1 RRPPALTA
9 KENRCLPFYSPNR
22 RQSRSND
29 RSPFK
34 SDRLLAA
41 SFHGPVDPKP
51 TCRQTQ
57 VDVSP
62 NPSRR
67 GAKPKSAPTF
77 DQPSPLPFW
86 PFQALGRNTYDSSLF
101 RIIQIPPH
109 PQPKPGPSKPKPSQA
124 NPNKMAWICLFLFV
138 RIGTYQWVTAIP
150 NKNFFPSPFALSPSA
165 PRQARHR
172 FLTSATI

>member
-86 PFQALGRNTYDSSLF
+86 PFQALGRNTYESSF
-101 RIIQIPPH
+101 VQDNPNSSRSPVPSPSPAKQIQAP
-109 PQPKPGPSKPKPSQA
+109 PSQ
-124 NPNKMAWICLFLFV
+124 
-138 RIGTYQWVTAIP
+138 
-150 NKNFFPSPFALSPSA
+150 
-165 PRQARHR
+165 
-172 FLTSATI
+172 